1 MYLSDVV
8 TPIKE
13 AFEASVKKHSDTG
26 SCVMGYKLKANG
38 RQVCPQ
44 PFQGSSGCYN
54 VYEDMKK
61 VLIELG
67 YDEQRITVDYGVMD

>member
-13 AFEASVKKHSDTG
+13 AFEESVARHSDQGT
-26 SCVMGYKLKANG
+26 CVLGYKLKANG

-44 PFQGSSGCYN
+44 PYQGSSGCYN

-67 YDEQRITVDYGVMD
+67 YKEELITVDYGVMD